1 MRRLGLTVVNSL
13 RFCTNFARISG
24 LVNSSEPLLV
34 RSLKSVDKTCF
45 SHDEIYEK
53 KLHSQPQFKLFNI
66 FCILYSMRNL
76 ITLTLLL
83 VFSISISAQESKMEK
98 AMRYSYL
105 GDFNSVSSSQ
115 ESVTGTVFDDIDII
129 LNYTVLENVD
139 GGRIFKDV
147 SVYSTDVCKNCK
159 MDVEFSEKQFHEAD
173 ILDSQ
178 ASIFLTFSLVKNSPD
193 RMEAAEEVKAKLTA
207 DGKFSIRKDTKNPD
221 SRQ

>member
-1 MRRLGLTVVNSL
+1 
-13 RFCTNFARISG
+13 
-24 LVNSSEPLLV
+24 
-34 RSLKSVDKTCF
+34 
-45 SHDEIYEK
+45 
-53 KLHSQPQFKLFNI
+53 
-66 FCILYSMRNL
+66 
-76 ITLTLLL
+76 
-83 VFSISISAQESKMEK
+83 
-98 AMRYSYL
+98 MRYSYL

-115 ESVTGTVFDDIDII
+115 ESVTGTVFNDIDII

-193 RMEAAEEVKAKLTA
+193 RMEAAEEEKAKLTA
-207 DGKFSIRKDTKNPD
+207 DGKFSIRKEPK
-221 SRQ
+221 

>member
-1 MRRLGLTVVNSL
+1 
-13 RFCTNFARISG
+13 
-24 LVNSSEPLLV
+24 
-34 RSLKSVDKTCF
+34 
-45 SHDEIYEK
+45 
-53 KLHSQPQFKLFNI
+53 
-66 FCILYSMRNL
+66 
-76 ITLTLLL
+76 
-83 VFSISISAQESKMEK
+83 MEK

-207 DGKFSIRKDTKNPD
+207 DGKFSIRKGTKNPD